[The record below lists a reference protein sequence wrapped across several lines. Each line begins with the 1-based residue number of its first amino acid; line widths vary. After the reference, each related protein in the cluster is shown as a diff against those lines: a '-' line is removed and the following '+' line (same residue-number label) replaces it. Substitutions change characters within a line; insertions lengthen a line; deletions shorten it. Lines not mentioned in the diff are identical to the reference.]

1 MRKPV
6 NKKVVVWGVSISVVA
21 IGLALLICTMQLS
34 KTVYV
39 DNNITVEKEVERIVY
54 KEPKGVIA
62 SITMTDLNKHLTTTY
77 RHLSKVQRVI
87 ILTAI
92 AKAADKYKISPI
104 VFYGI
109 IAVESSFRP
118 WITHKQV
125 VIKGKKDNAIGL
137 GGIVSVWWLDK
148 LRKAGILETKSDLYD
163 PTININA
170 IGFVLAEYKTM
181 PLVKGTTNITTSA
194 LRRYFGGNKKKYT
207 QEIENKIG
215 AIIFSKIY
223 EEE

>member
-6 NKKVVVWGVSISVVA
+6 NKKVVVWGVSIGVVV
-21 IGLALLICTMQLS
+21 IGLALLICAMQPP

-39 DNNITVEKEVERIVY
+39 DNNIIVEKEIERIVY

-62 SITMTDLNKHLTTTY
+62 SITMTDLNKHLATTY
-77 RHLSKVQRVI
+77 RHLSKAQRAI

-104 VFYGI
+104 VFYGV

-148 LRKAGILETKSDLYD
+148 LREAGILETKSDLYD
-163 PTININA
+163 PVVNINA

-181 PLVKGTTNITTSA
+181 PLMKGTTDITTSA
-194 LRRYFGGNKKKYT
+194 LRRYFGGNFKAYT
-207 QEIENKIG
+207 ERIENTIG
-215 AIIFSKIY
+215 AMILAKIY
-223 EEE
+223 E